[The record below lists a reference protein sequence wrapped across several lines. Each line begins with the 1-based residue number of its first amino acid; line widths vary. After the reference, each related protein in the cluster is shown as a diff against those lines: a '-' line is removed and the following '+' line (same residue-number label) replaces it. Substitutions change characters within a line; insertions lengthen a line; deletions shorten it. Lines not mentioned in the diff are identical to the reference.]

1 MLTKASRPSSGVGFQ
16 PALRTRQGPVIIGLA
31 QRRDRGAGV
40 KLVAA
45 RPAIAVVAAAGERGA
60 VPEPA
65 TTAAADGEQ
74 LVNGS
79 AAAAGDWN
87 RFPHVLFLL
96 AS

>member
-1 MLTKASRPSSGVGFQ
+1 MLTKASRPSSGVGCQ
-16 PALRTRQGPVIIGLA
+16 PAPRTRPAPVIIGLA

-40 KLVAA
+40 KLVAT
-45 RPAIAVVAAAGERGA
+45 RPATAVVAAAGERGA

-65 TTAAADGEQ
+65 TTADGER

-87 RFPHVLFLL
+87 RFPHVLCLF

>member
-1 MLTKASRPSSGVGFQ
+1 
-16 PALRTRQGPVIIGLA
+16 
-31 QRRDRGAGV
+31 
-40 KLVAA
+40 VAT
-45 RPAIAVVAAAGERGA
+45 RPATAVVAAAGERGA

-65 TTAAADGEQ
+65 TTADGER

-87 RFPHVLFLL
+87 RFPHVLCLF